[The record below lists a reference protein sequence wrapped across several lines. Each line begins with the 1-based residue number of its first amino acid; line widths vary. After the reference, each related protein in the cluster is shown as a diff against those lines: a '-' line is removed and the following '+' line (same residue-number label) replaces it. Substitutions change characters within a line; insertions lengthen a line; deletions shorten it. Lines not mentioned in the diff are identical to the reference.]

1 MVKLRRI
8 RIENFTILKEIMG
21 KDSLE
26 INFTDTTQIMSYN
39 IKLQDINV
47 LKIILGSLMMLMKL
61 VDPTDNKHF
70 KKYQKICYCNAETIL
85 FIGISLIQ
93 IYTYFMH

>member
-1 MVKLRRI
+1 
-8 RIENFTILKEIMG
+8 
-21 KDSLE
+21 
-26 INFTDTTQIMSYN
+26 MSYN